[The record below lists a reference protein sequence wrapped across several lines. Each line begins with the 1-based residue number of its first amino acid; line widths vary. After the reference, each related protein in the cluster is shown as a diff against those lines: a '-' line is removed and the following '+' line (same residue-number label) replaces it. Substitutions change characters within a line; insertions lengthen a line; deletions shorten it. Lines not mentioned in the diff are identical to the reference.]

1 MERDWQPDDD
11 GEAAFADS
19 CSADA
24 DRGPHAPLSILQS
37 ERRVHVRAYNR
48 WARLRAG
55 RAFPH
60 ARDLSAPEL
69 AEFLPRAVILRYP
82 AGDAA
87 AGNPEILYIGRAL
100 RAEAG
105 LDAAAQPAIADIPPG
120 SLVQRMTARHADIA
134 GHSAPVGIEA
144 EYVGAYGEATLY
156 RGVMLPFSTDGVAI
170 DHVCGIVNWKLA
182 AADDVTADMQDAIEQ
197 VRTRPMVRP
206 AAPIAPFPLAQEEYD
221 RRYLRDRPSIG
232 AARVDPPGDE
242 EFVLLVARRAPDG
255 SLAVIATLPADG
267 PALAAA
273 ARAA

>member
-1 MERDWQPDDD
+1 MERDWQPGED

-19 CSADA
+19 VGEDA
-24 DRGPHAPLSILQS
+24 DGGLDAPLSILQS

-48 WARLRAG
+48 WARLRGG
-55 RAFPH
+55 RAFP
-60 ARDLSAPEL
+60 APGDLSAPEL

-87 AGNPEILYIGRAL
+87 ASEPEILYIGRTL

-105 LDAAAQPAIADIPPG
+105 LDAAARPAIADIPPG

-134 GHSAPVGIEA
+134 GHRAPVGIEA

-182 AADDVTADMQDAIEQ
+182 AADDVTADVHDAIEQ
-197 VRTRPMVRP
+197 VRTRPMTRP
-206 AAPIAPFPLAQEEYD
+206 AAPAAPFPLAQEDYN
-221 RRYLRDRPSIG
+221 RQYLRDRPSIG
-232 AARVDPPGDE
+232 TARMDQAGDE